1 MATGWLLWKNQWY
14 YLNTD
19 GSMKTGWLLDKD
31 NWYYLNKN
39 GDMAV
44 DCITPDGYQ
53 VDKNGIW
60 IK

>member
-1 MATGWLLWKNQWY
+1 MML
-14 YLNTD
+14 
-19 GSMKTGWLLDKD
+19 GWLLDKD